1 MNYKIIACDLD
12 GTLLNSKM
20 EVTKENLQ
28 AIKELG
34 ERGVIFVPCTGRT
47 YAEVPEEIRE
57 LPGVRYFIH
66 SGGAVVYDK
75 KTGERIEMCMTREK
89 CDIVLNK
96 VAEYH
101 TFTVVRYDGKSYVNK
116 ETHNEECYVEHRLSE
131 NCRRFLFTTNNAID
145 NFKEFSYSVS
155 PVEATCTYFKYQEE
169 QDECREFFEK
179 TGLFQVVSSEP
190 YNIECLD
197 STSGKG
203 VALLKLAEKLGI
215 DRSETIAVGDSK
227 NDENSITLAGLGLAM
242 KNASDELKKLADKVV
257 CSNDEHVVKYIL
269 ENIIK

>member
-20 EVTKENLQ
+20 EVTDENLE
-28 AIKELG
+28 AIKKLG
-34 ERGVIFVPCTGRT
+34 EMGIIFVPCTGRT
-47 YAEVPEEIRE
+47 FAEVPEEIRE

-75 KTGERIEMCMTREK
+75 KTDQRIEMCMTKEK
-89 CDIVLNK
+89 ANRVLDK
-96 VAEYH
+96 AYSYS
-101 TFTVVRYDGKSYVNK
+101 TFTVMRYKGKSYVNK
-116 ETHNEECYVEHRLSE
+116 DTHNETCYVEHRLSE

-145 NFKEFSYSVS
+145 NFKEFAYSLDN
-155 PVEATCTYFKYQEE
+155 VEATCTYFKYAEEQEE
-169 QDECREFFEK
+169 FRKYFEE
-179 TGLFQVVSSEP
+179 TGLYQVVSSEP

-197 STSGKG
+197 ITSGKG

-215 DRSETIAVGDSK
+215 DNSETMAVGDSK

-242 KNASDELKKLADKVV
+242 ANASDELKKIADKVI
-257 CSNDEHVVKYIL
+257 CSNDEHVVKYLL
-269 ENIIK
+269 ENYFM